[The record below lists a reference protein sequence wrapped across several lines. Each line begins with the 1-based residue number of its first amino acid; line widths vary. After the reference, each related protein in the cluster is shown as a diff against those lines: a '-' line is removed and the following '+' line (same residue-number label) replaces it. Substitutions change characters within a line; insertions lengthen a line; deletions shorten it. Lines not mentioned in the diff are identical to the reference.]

1 MLSLPSTICL
11 SNSFSILSGVTA
23 LEAEPLPVQLL
34 TVCDP
39 EAKPSPTPTPT
50 PTLNADISMLFCS
63 IFNSTPQFSLQ
74 ENQKLETKQTT
85 KNKTESFCFDN
96 RFTVKWTKHVEMENV
111 KTETSILFFFFSVGN
126 RTMKKEK
133 GSINRFTV
141 KWKTHKER
149 KSTFHSETEQ
159 RKRIYNRLEFS
170 LINGYINYQSL

>member
-63 IFNSTPQFSLQ
+63 IFDSTPQFSLQ

-85 KNKTESFCFDN
+85 KNKTESFCFDK
-96 RFTVKWTKHVEMENV
+96 RFTVKWKKHVEMENV
-111 KTETSILFFFFSVGN
+111 KTETSIFFFFPVGN

-141 KWKTHKER
+141 KWKTHRER
-149 KSTFHSETEQ
+149 KSTFHSEMEQ

-170 LINGYINYQSL
+170 LINRYINYQSL